1 MREFLNAI
9 IIIVYYIYSDEYYG
23 SESLFFWC
31 VLQFI
36 IENIFKNFCKVGGSL
51 FQDLIRIIEVIKYM
65 LRSWDIYCGL
75 CVLNIYYFYELIFRF
90 R

>member
-51 FQDLIRIIEVIKYM
+51 FQDLIRVIEVIKYM
-65 LRSWDIYCGL
+65 LRSWDIL
-75 CVLNIYYFYELIFRF
+75 RVMCVKYILFL
-90 R
+90 